1 MFTRRSKRVRCGL
14 RRVICQ
20 RAFQFRPAH
29 CRRKQHDITRAGPE
43 NAYTG
48 AAAGKNICRVARLP
62 THVDFRTR
70 ASLRGRRAGVKR
82 HSTRI
87 SKSLFRTA
95 LRGCP
100 SPNSCERTSPASA
113 ARPAL
118 VISTRSIRQVDPS
131 QDHSLFGSSRRIASS
146 ARRDGVEHTLMG
158 ECVASRQLDRPNPL
172 KATTSKRPAATKLNR
187 TQARHRRIHCNI
199 RRVTVMTDKRSV
211 APPVARQV
219 AARDEIFTETQRAER
234 HQISVKSIRNARVYV
249 GYVKFVKFGRNVRS
263 PPLRRPRIRGSAPPT
278 FD

>member
-1 MFTRRSKRVRCGL
+1 MSYVNVLFNFDLLTVAGNNTTSRAPGL
-14 RRVICQ
+14 RTRTPG
-20 RAFQFRPAH
+20 RPLA
-29 CRRKQHDITRAGPE
+29 RTF
-43 NAYTG
+43 
-48 AAAGKNICRVARLP
+48 AASRDS

-70 ASLRGRRAGVKR
+70 ASFRGRRAGVKR

-100 SPNSCERTSPASA
+100 SPNSCERASPASA

-118 VISTRSIRQVDPS
+118 VISTRSIRRVDPS
-131 QDHSLFGSSRRIASS
+131 QDHSLFGISRRIASS

-199 RRVTVMTDKRSV
+199 RRVTAMTDKRSV

-234 HQISVKSIRNARVYV
+234 HRIQRQIDPQRARL
-249 GYVKFVKFGRNVRS
+249 RRLRQVRQVWPQRQI